1 MTPLRVLYLTPPA
14 KGGAAIAA
22 QSFVEEEI
30 RAIRHLHVTPFVL
43 TDEACGRTALDGVA
57 LEGMKTGDIAAMAG
71 PSRLAIR
78 HPGLTVLW
86 PKPAAWHHASV
97 SKAT

>member
-22 QSFVEEEI
+22 QS
-30 RAIRHLHVTPFVL
+30 
-43 TDEACGRTALDGVA
+43 GVA
-57 LEGMKTGDIAAMAG
+57 LVGMKTGDIAAMAG